1 MQSCSSAASDQVRGT
16 NFMQT
21 ERKSSMKRKI
31 FNSRA
36 LALILVLAMAVSL
49 FTFSASAATTES
61 LSGHG
66 SNISSIVATGADF
79 ESVEYAT
86 SADLHGTVYDYYLAV
101 PSGTANGTELT
112 ATFTAADGQPDGFVI
127 SKFGKNVPNPPQG
140 IYYIASGASNTYT
153 ATMTDGAALA
163 TAYVHKD
170 TRNEFGKC
178 DTYNFHYYVS
188 MPVSISTGDPVFIA
202 WNGTTGTVTGR
213 HGSNKI
219 PGEFTLW
226 VENPTSV
233 TVNGTAQSAS
243 LQNGTNYGYTI
254 TTSEDN
260 TLSIVVVAGG
270 TTYTISC
277 GTKSHTLAGS
287 APTSVVSY
295 LPLGQFANNSGWG
308 YLGTKFV
315 GPNKT
320 APETTGVSLGAF
332 GGFIEFY
339 FENGIED
346 KATNPYGVDFVIYG
360 NAFNGNPEAG
370 AVQVSVDGTTWY
382 ELAGS
387 NYYKSNFTA
396 NDPANGFSK
405 FYTGTLRNTSVI
417 YTKGSSRVTAK
428 LGSLNAAD
436 CCPAAWFP
444 LTTNFTA
451 FENDPTG
458 GATCDSR
465 VSVNLSG
472 NTLTFTG
479 VTAIADS
486 DTTADY
492 AFGYAD
498 VTPNGSPSEYG
509 EAVNPYT
516 PYTSDKTGGDG
527 FDLAWAVDIAT
538 GEPVNLSGQKVK
550 YVRVYSAVLDF
561 GRFGETSP
569 EITGI
574 FTARGTSSNT
584 NPTPRAIAKLAGTTI
599 STTGTVVSSTQRFIT
614 ASVPAGTEQTLSI
627 NSSADYLYVNGV
639 QITGTSASNPYTVS
653 VNLAAGETAT
663 YQVITQT
670 GTRQPYIEVIKLTGS
685 AATRSVTIGE

>member
-1 MQSCSSAASDQVRGT
+1 MR
-16 NFMQT
+16 T
-21 ERKSSMKRKI
+21 ERKSSMKKI

-49 FTFSASAATTES
+49 FTLSVSAATTES

-66 SNISSIVATGADF
+66 SNISSIVVTGADF

-112 ATFTAADGQPDGFVI
+112 ATFTAAAGQPDGFVI

-140 IYYIASGASNTYT
+140 IYYIVSGASNTYT

-178 DTYNFHYYVS
+178 DTYNFHYYMS

-202 WNGTTGTVTGR
+202 WNGTTGTVAGR
-213 HGSNKI
+213 NGSSKI

-277 GTKSHTLAGS
+277 GTKSHTPAGS

-315 GPNKT
+315 GKT

-332 GGFIEFY
+332 GGFIEFS

-574 FTARGTSSNT
+574 FTARGTS
-584 NPTPRAIAKLAGTTI
+584 
-599 STTGTVVSSTQRFIT
+599 
-614 ASVPAGTEQTLSI
+614 
-627 NSSADYLYVNGV
+627 
-639 QITGTSASNPYTVS
+639 
-653 VNLAAGETAT
+653 
-663 YQVITQT
+663 
-670 GTRQPYIEVIKLTGS
+670 GS
-685 AATRSVTIGE
+685 AATTDLVVLDAATEEIEFETENKACKHIAAGSYVMYSEADYVFVNGVSVDASSGYSLTFGSGDTVQIITQNGTASPYVTVIKCD

>member
-1 MQSCSSAASDQVRGT
+1 
-16 NFMQT
+16 
-21 ERKSSMKRKI
+21 MKKI

-202 WNGTTGTVTGR
+202 WNGTTGTVAGR
-213 HGSNKI
+213 NGSSKI

-396 NDPANGFSK
+396 NNPENGFSK

-428 LGSLNAAD
+428 LGSLNAAN

-574 FTARGTSSNT
+574 FTARGTS
-584 NPTPRAIAKLAGTTI
+584 
-599 STTGTVVSSTQRFIT
+599 
-614 ASVPAGTEQTLSI
+614 
-627 NSSADYLYVNGV
+627 
-639 QITGTSASNPYTVS
+639 
-653 VNLAAGETAT
+653 
-663 YQVITQT
+663 
-670 GTRQPYIEVIKLTGS
+670 GS
-685 AATRSVTIGE
+685 AATTDLVVLDAATEEIEFITENKACKHISAGSYVMYSGADYVFVNGVSVDASSGYSLTFGSGDTVQIITQNGTASPYVTVIKCD

>member
-1 MQSCSSAASDQVRGT
+1 
-16 NFMQT
+16 MQT

-49 FTFSASAATTES
+49 FTLSVSAATTES
-61 LSGHG
+61 LNGHG
-66 SNISSIVATGADF
+66 SNISSIVVTGADF

-86 SADLHGTVYDYYLAV
+86 STDFHGTIYDYYLAV
-101 PSGTANGTELT
+101 PDSTANGTVLT
-112 ATFTAADGQPDGFVI
+112 ATFTAAADQGSNFVI
-127 SKFGKNVPNPPQG
+127 SALGQNIPNPPRGTILIRQN
-140 IYYIASGASNTYT
+140 ASNTYT
-153 ATMTDGAALA
+153 ATMTDGTALA
-163 TAYVHKD
+163 TAYAHKD
-170 TRNEFGKC
+170 VVNEFGKC
-178 DTYNFHYYVS
+178 DTYNFHYYMS

-202 WNGTTGTVTGR
+202 WNGTTGTVAGR
-213 HGSNKI
+213 GGSSKI

-396 NDPANGFSK
+396 NNPANGFSK

-451 FENDPTG
+451 FANDPTG

-574 FTARGTSSNT
+574 FTARGTN
-584 NPTPRAIAKLAGTTI
+584 
-599 STTGTVVSSTQRFIT
+599 
-614 ASVPAGTEQTLSI
+614 
-627 NSSADYLYVNGV
+627 
-639 QITGTSASNPYTVS
+639 
-653 VNLAAGETAT
+653 
-663 YQVITQT
+663 
-670 GTRQPYIEVIKLTGS
+670 GS
-685 AATRSVTIGE
+685 AATTDLTVKKARTTYATTNMSSRFVPTGTYTIKSSEDYVYINGVKVDASSGYSLEVESGVLYQIITQSGTESPYITVLKGN

>member
-1 MQSCSSAASDQVRGT
+1 
-16 NFMQT
+16 
-21 ERKSSMKRKI
+21 MKKI

-49 FTFSASAATTES
+49 FTLSVSAATTES

-66 SNISSIVATGADF
+66 SNISSIVVTGADF

-86 SADLHGTVYDYYLAV
+86 STDIHGTVYDYYLAV

-213 HGSNKI
+213 NGSSKI

-396 NDPANGFSK
+396 NNPANGFSK

-574 FTARGTSSNT
+574 FTARGTS
-584 NPTPRAIAKLAGTTI
+584 
-599 STTGTVVSSTQRFIT
+599 
-614 ASVPAGTEQTLSI
+614 
-627 NSSADYLYVNGV
+627 
-639 QITGTSASNPYTVS
+639 
-653 VNLAAGETAT
+653 
-663 YQVITQT
+663 
-670 GTRQPYIEVIKLTGS
+670 GS
-685 AATRSVTIGE
+685 AATTDLVVLDAATEEIEFETENKACKHIAAGSYVMYSEADYVFVNGVSVDASSGYSLTFGSGDTVQIITQNGTASPYVTVIKCD

>member
-16 NFMQT
+16 NFMRT
-21 ERKSSMKRKI
+21 ERKSSMKKI

-49 FTFSASAATTES
+49 FTLSVSAATTES

-66 SNISSIVATGADF
+66 SNISSIVVTGADF

-86 SADLHGTVYDYYLAV
+86 STDIHGTVYDYYLAV

-213 HGSNKI
+213 NGSSKI

-396 NDPANGFSK
+396 NNPANGFSK

-574 FTARGTSSNT
+574 FTARGTS
-584 NPTPRAIAKLAGTTI
+584 
-599 STTGTVVSSTQRFIT
+599 
-614 ASVPAGTEQTLSI
+614 
-627 NSSADYLYVNGV
+627 
-639 QITGTSASNPYTVS
+639 
-653 VNLAAGETAT
+653 
-663 YQVITQT
+663 
-670 GTRQPYIEVIKLTGS
+670 GS
-685 AATRSVTIGE
+685 AATTDLVVLDAATEEIEFETENKACKHIAAGSYVMYSEADYVFVNGVSVDASSGYSLTFGSGDTVQIITQNGTASPYVTVIKCD

>member
-1 MQSCSSAASDQVRGT
+1 
-16 NFMQT
+16 
-21 ERKSSMKRKI
+21 MKKI

-49 FTFSASAATTES
+49 FTLSVSAATTES
-61 LSGHG
+61 LNGHG
-66 SNISSIVATGADF
+66 SNISSIVVTGADF

-86 SADLHGTVYDYYLAV
+86 STDFHGTIYDYYLAV
-101 PSGTANGTELT
+101 PNSTANGTVLT
-112 ATFTAADGQPDGFVI
+112 ATFTAAADQGSNFVI
-127 SKFGKNVPNPPQG
+127 SALGQNIPNPPRGTILIRQN
-140 IYYIASGASNTYT
+140 ASNTYT
-153 ATMTDGAALA
+153 ATMTDGTALA
-163 TAYVHKD
+163 TAYAHKD
-170 TRNEFGKC
+170 VVNEFGKC

-202 WNGTTGTVTGR
+202 WNGTTGTVAGR
-213 HGSNKI
+213 NGSSKI

-277 GTKSHTLAGS
+277 GTKSHTPAGS

-315 GPNKT
+315 GKT

-574 FTARGTSSNT
+574 FTARGTS
-584 NPTPRAIAKLAGTTI
+584 
-599 STTGTVVSSTQRFIT
+599 
-614 ASVPAGTEQTLSI
+614 
-627 NSSADYLYVNGV
+627 
-639 QITGTSASNPYTVS
+639 
-653 VNLAAGETAT
+653 
-663 YQVITQT
+663 
-670 GTRQPYIEVIKLTGS
+670 GS
-685 AATRSVTIGE
+685 AATTDLVVLDAATEEIEFETENKACKHIAAGSYVMYSEADYVFVNGVSVDASSGYSLTFGSGDTVQIITQNGTASPYVTVIKCD

>member
-1 MQSCSSAASDQVRGT
+1 MQSCSSAASAQPRGT
-16 NFMQT
+16 IFMQT

-49 FTFSASAATTES
+49 FTISASAATTES

-66 SNISSIVATGADF
+66 SNISTITATGVNY

-86 SADLHGTVYDYYLAV
+86 STDTHGTIYDYYLAV
-101 PSGTANGTELT
+101 PAETANGTELT
-112 ATFTAADGQPDGFVI
+112 VAFTPAAGVSSNFVI
-127 SKFGKNVPNPPQG
+127 SKLGANVPNPPQG
-140 IYYIASGASNTYT
+140 INYIYAAASNTYT
-153 ATMTDGAALA
+153 ATMTDGAALV
-163 TAYVHKD
+163 TAYVHND
-170 TRNEFGKC
+170 VRGAFSTF
-178 DTYNFHYYVS
+178 DTYAFHFYTS
-188 MPVSISTGDPVFIA
+188 KPVSISTGDPVFIA
-202 WNGTTGTVTGR
+202 WNGTTGTVAGR
-213 HGSNKI
+213 GGSSKI

-396 NDPANGFSK
+396 NNPENGFSK

-428 LGSLNAAD
+428 LGSLNAAN

-451 FENDPTG
+451 FANDPTG
-458 GATCDSR
+458 GAHCASG

-472 NTLTFTG
+472 DTLTFTG

-574 FTARGTSSNT
+574 FTARGTS
-584 NPTPRAIAKLAGTTI
+584 
-599 STTGTVVSSTQRFIT
+599 
-614 ASVPAGTEQTLSI
+614 
-627 NSSADYLYVNGV
+627 
-639 QITGTSASNPYTVS
+639 
-653 VNLAAGETAT
+653 
-663 YQVITQT
+663 
-670 GTRQPYIEVIKLTGS
+670 GS
-685 AATRSVTIGE
+685 AATTDLELWGDDKITTSNKAAVSVNAGSYKIYSAEDYVFVNGVAVDASGEDGYTFDIASGAKVQIITQSGTESPYVTVLTCA

>member
-1 MQSCSSAASDQVRGT
+1 MR
-16 NFMQT
+16 T
-21 ERKSSMKRKI
+21 ERKSSMKKI

-49 FTFSASAATTES
+49 LTISASAVTNVS
-61 LSGHG
+61 LTGHG
-66 SNISSIVATGADF
+66 SNISSIVVTGADF

-86 SADLHGTVYDYYLAV
+86 STDIHGTVYDYYLAV

-112 ATFTAADGQPDGFVI
+112 ATFTAAAGQPDGFVI

-140 IYYIASGASNTYT
+140 IYYIVSGASNTYT

-178 DTYNFHYYVS
+178 DTYNFHYYMS

-202 WNGTTGTVTGR
+202 WNGTTGTVAGR
-213 HGSNKI
+213 NGSSKI

-277 GTKSHTLAGS
+277 GTKSHTPAGS

-315 GPNKT
+315 GKT

-574 FTARGTSSNT
+574 FTARGTN
-584 NPTPRAIAKLAGTTI
+584 
-599 STTGTVVSSTQRFIT
+599 
-614 ASVPAGTEQTLSI
+614 
-627 NSSADYLYVNGV
+627 
-639 QITGTSASNPYTVS
+639 
-653 VNLAAGETAT
+653 
-663 YQVITQT
+663 
-670 GTRQPYIEVIKLTGS
+670 GS
-685 AATRSVTIGE
+685 AATTDLTVKKGKNTYTTANMSSRSVSTGTYTVKSSEDYVYINGVKVDASSGYSLAVESGVLYQIITQSGTESPYITVLKGN

>member
-1 MQSCSSAASDQVRGT
+1 
-16 NFMQT
+16 
-21 ERKSSMKRKI
+21 MKKI

>member
-1 MQSCSSAASDQVRGT
+1 MR
-16 NFMQT
+16 T

-31 FNSRA
+31 FNSRT

-49 FTFSASAATTES
+49 FTISASAATTES

-202 WNGTTGTVTGR
+202 WNGTTGTVAGR
-213 HGSNKI
+213 NGSSKI

-277 GTKSHTLAGS
+277 GTKSHTPAGS

-315 GPNKT
+315 GKT

-538 GEPVNLSGQKVK
+538 GEPVNLSSQKVK

>member
-1 MQSCSSAASDQVRGT
+1 
-16 NFMQT
+16 
-21 ERKSSMKRKI
+21 MKKI

-49 FTFSASAATTES
+49 LTISASAVTNVS
-61 LSGHG
+61 LTGHG
-66 SNISSIVATGADF
+66 SNISSIVVTGADF

-86 SADLHGTVYDYYLAV
+86 STDIHGTVYDYYLAV

-112 ATFTAADGQPDGFVI
+112 ATFTAAAGQPDGFVI

-140 IYYIASGASNTYT
+140 IYYIVSGASNTYT

-178 DTYNFHYYVS
+178 DTYNFHYYMS

-202 WNGTTGTVTGR
+202 WNGTTGTVAGR
-213 HGSNKI
+213 NGSSKI

-277 GTKSHTLAGS
+277 GTKSHTPAGS

-315 GPNKT
+315 GKT

-428 LGSLNAAD
+428 LGSLNAAN

-685 AATRSVTIGE
+685 VATRSMSIGE

>member
-1 MQSCSSAASDQVRGT
+1 
-16 NFMQT
+16 
-21 ERKSSMKRKI
+21 MKKI

-49 FTFSASAATTES
+49 FTLSVSAATTES

-66 SNISSIVATGADF
+66 SNISSIVVTGADF

-86 SADLHGTVYDYYLAV
+86 STDFHGTVYDYYLAV

-112 ATFTAADGQPDGFVI
+112 ATFTAADGQPNGFVI

-140 IYYIASGASNTYT
+140 IYYITSGASNTYT

-226 VENPTSV
+226 VDTPTSV
-233 TVNGTAQSAS
+233 TVNGVAQSPALES
-243 LQNGTNYGYTI
+243 ETDDNCGYTI
-254 TTSEDN
+254 TTSEEN
-260 TLSIVVVAGG
+260 TLSIVVVAKGV
-270 TTYTISC
+270 TYTISC
-277 GTKSHTLAGS
+277 GTKSHTPAGS

-295 LPLGQFANNSGWG
+295 LPLGQFANNSAWG
-308 YLGTKFV
+308 VLGSKFA
-315 GPNKT
+315 GKT
-320 APETTGVSLGAF
+320 SLDSTGVSLGAF

-339 FENGIED
+339 FENGI
-346 KATNPYGVDFVIYG
+346 TNDEKSPYGVDFVVYG

-370 AVQVSVDGTTWY
+370 AVQVSEDGSKWY

-387 NYYKSNFTA
+387 NYYDGNFSYT
-396 NDPANGFSK
+396 DPASGFSK
-405 FYTGTLRNTSVI
+405 VYTGTLRNTNVV
-417 YTKGSSRVTAK
+417 YTNGASRVSASLGGRTAK
-428 LGSLNAAD
+428 EV
-436 CCPAAWFP
+436 CPTAWFP
-444 LTTNFTA
+444 LTSNYSI
-451 FENDPTG
+451 G
-458 GATCDSR
+458 GAHTDENVTMTFNS
-465 VSVNLSG
+465 

-479 VTAIADS
+479 ITAIADS

-498 VTPNGSPSEYG
+498 VTPNGSPNTYG
-509 EAVNPYT
+509 DAVNPYT

-527 FDLAWAVDIAT
+527 FDLEWAVDIAT
-538 GEPVNLSGQKVK
+538 GRPVDVTGKTFH

-561 GRFGETSP
+561 GRFGETST
-569 EITGI
+569 EICGI
-574 FTARGTSSNT
+574 FTTANK
-584 NPTPRAIAKLAGTTI
+584 A
-599 STTGTVVSSTQRFIT
+599 T
-614 ASVPAGTEQTLSI
+614 ASVSRTAAPTTFTIGGTAVTLSKTESEMPTVTI
-627 NSSADYLYVNGV
+627 AKNTDVEVVATGSSGNHIYVNGV
-639 QITGTSASNPYTVS
+639 YGTGSVTNTFRLGSNKTQIIRVIVQDGTSS
-653 VNLAAGETAT
+653 L
-663 YQVITQT
+663 
-670 GTRQPYIEVIKLTGS
+670 PYIGYARIKTN
-685 AATRSVTIGE
+685 R

>member
-1 MQSCSSAASDQVRGT
+1 
-16 NFMQT
+16 
-21 ERKSSMKRKI
+21 MKKI

-49 FTFSASAATTES
+49 FTLSVSAATTES
-61 LSGHG
+61 LNGHG
-66 SNISSIVATGADF
+66 SNISSIVVTGADF

-86 SADLHGTVYDYYLAV
+86 STDFHGTVYDYYLAV

-140 IYYIASGASNTYT
+140 IYYITSGASNTYT

-226 VENPTSV
+226 VDTPTSV
-233 TVNGTAQSAS
+233 TVNGVAQSPALES
-243 LQNGTNYGYTI
+243 ETDDNCGYTI
-254 TTSEDN
+254 TTSEEN
-260 TLSIVVVAGG
+260 TLSIVVVAKGV
-270 TTYTISC
+270 TYTISC
-277 GTKSHTLAGS
+277 GTKSHTPAGS

-315 GPNKT
+315 GKT

-396 NDPANGFSK
+396 NNPENGFSK
-405 FYTGTLRNTSVI
+405 FYTGTLRNTSVV

-498 VTPNGSPSEYG
+498 VTPNGSPSKYG

-574 FTARGTSSNT
+574 FTTANK
-584 NPTPRAIAKLAGTTI
+584 A
-599 STTGTVVSSTQRFIT
+599 T
-614 ASVPAGTEQTLSI
+614 ASVGTTAAPTTVTVGGTAVTLSKTASGIQTVTIPKNTATDVVVTGESNSHIYI
-627 NSSADYLYVNGV
+627 NNAYG
-639 QITGTSASNPYTVS
+639 TGTATNSFT
-653 VNLAAGETAT
+653 LARNATQIVRVIVQDNTTA
-663 YQVITQT
+663 
-670 GTRQPYIEVIKLTGS
+670 QPYVGYVMLKG
-685 AATRSVTIGE
+685 GK

>member
-1 MQSCSSAASDQVRGT
+1 
-16 NFMQT
+16 
-21 ERKSSMKRKI
+21 MKKI

-66 SNISSIVATGADF
+66 SNISSIVVTGADF

-86 SADLHGTVYDYYLAV
+86 STDFHGTVYDYYLAV
-101 PSGTANGTELT
+101 PNSTANGTVLT
-112 ATFTAADGQPDGFVI
+112 ATFTAAADQGSNFVI
-127 SKFGKNVPNPPQG
+127 SALGQNIPNPPRGTILIRQN
-140 IYYIASGASNTYT
+140 ASNTYT
-153 ATMTDGAALA
+153 ATMTDGTALA
-163 TAYVHKD
+163 TAYAHKD
-170 TRNEFGKC
+170 VVNEFGKC
-178 DTYNFHYYVS
+178 DTYNFHYYMS

-226 VENPTSV
+226 VDTPTSV
-233 TVNGTAQSAS
+233 TVNGVAQSPALES
-243 LQNGTNYGYTI
+243 ETDDNCGYTI
-254 TTSEDN
+254 TTSEEN
-260 TLSIVVVAGG
+260 TLSIVVVAKGV
-270 TTYTISC
+270 TYTISC
-277 GTKSHTLAGS
+277 GTKSHTPAGS

-396 NDPANGFSK
+396 NNPENGFSK

-417 YTKGSSRVTAK
+417 YTKESSRVTAK
-428 LGSLNAAD
+428 LGSLNAAN

-574 FTARGTSSNT
+574 FTA
-584 NPTPRAIAKLAGTTI
+584 
-599 STTGTVVSSTQRFIT
+599 TGT
-614 ASVPAGTEQTLSI
+614 
-627 NSSADYLYVNGV
+627 N
-639 QITGTSASNPYTVS
+639 
-653 VNLAAGETAT
+653 
-663 YQVITQT
+663 
-670 GTRQPYIEVIKLTGS
+670 GS
-685 AATRSVTIGE
+685 AATTDLTVKKSKIPYATTNMSSRFVPTGTYTIKSSEDYVYINGVKVDASSGYSLEVESGVLYQIITQSGTESPYITVLKGN

>member
-1 MQSCSSAASDQVRGT
+1 
-16 NFMQT
+16 
-21 ERKSSMKRKI
+21 MKKI

-396 NDPANGFSK
+396 NDPENGFSK
-405 FYTGTLRNTSVI
+405 FYTGTLRNTSVV

-574 FTARGTSSNT
+574 FTARGTSGSAATTDLEVWGARKITTSNKGMT
-584 NPTPRAIAKLAGTTI
+584 SVSAGNYTI
-599 STTGTVVSSTQRFIT
+599 Y
-614 ASVPAGTEQTLSI
+614 
-627 NSSADYLYVNGV
+627 SAEDYVYVNGV
-639 QITGTSASNPYTVS
+639 AVDASSNDGYAFS
-653 VNLAAGETAT
+653 IAAGEKV
-663 YQVITQT
+663 QIITQS
-670 GTRQPYIEVIKLTGS
+670 GTESPY
-685 AATRSVTIGE
+685 VTVLNCA

>member
-1 MQSCSSAASDQVRGT
+1 
-16 NFMQT
+16 
-21 ERKSSMKRKI
+21 MKRKI

-49 FTFSASAATTES
+49 FTISASAATTES

-66 SNISSIVATGADF
+66 SNISSIVVTGADF

-86 SADLHGTVYDYYLAV
+86 STDFHGTIYDYYLAV
-101 PSGTANGTELT
+101 PNSTANGTVLT
-112 ATFTAADGQPDGFVI
+112 ATFTAAADQGSNFVI
-127 SKFGKNVPNPPQG
+127 SALGQNIPNPPRGTILIRQN
-140 IYYIASGASNTYT
+140 ASNTYT
-153 ATMTDGAALA
+153 ATMTDGTALA
-163 TAYVHKD
+163 TAYAHKD
-170 TRNEFGKC
+170 VVNEFGKC
-178 DTYNFHYYVS
+178 DTYNFHYYMS

-315 GPNKT
+315 GKT

-332 GGFIEFY
+332 GGFIEFK
-339 FENGIED
+339 FENGITNDE
-346 KATNPYGVDFVIYG
+346 KNPYGIDFVIYG

-370 AVQVSVDGTTWY
+370 AVQVSEDGTTWY

-387 NYYKSNFTA
+387 NYYNNNFTYT
-396 NDPANGFSK
+396 DPSNGFSK
-405 FYTGTLRNTSVI
+405 FYTGSLRNTSVV

-428 LGSLNAAD
+428 LGSLNAAN

-451 FENDPTG
+451 FANDPTG
-458 GATCDSR
+458 GAHCASG

-472 NTLTFTG
+472 DTLTFAG
-479 VTAIADS
+479 ITAIADS

-498 VTPNGSPSEYG
+498 VPPNGSPNQYG
-509 EAVNPYT
+509 DAVNPYT

-527 FDLAWAVDIAT
+527 FDLEWAVDIAT
-538 GEPVNLSGQKVK
+538 GLPVDVTGKTFH

-561 GRFGETSP
+561 GRFGETSA

-574 FTARGTSSNT
+574 FTTKNKAADSVNRTATPTIKFGTSPINM
-584 NPTPRAIAKLAGTTI
+584 
-599 STTGTVVSSTQRFIT
+599 GTVTTENGGVVDESSMVAGQT
-614 ASVPAGTEQTLSI
+614 AYRL
-627 NSSADYLYVNGV
+627 
-639 QITGTSASNPYTVS
+639 
-653 VNLAAGETAT
+653 
-663 YQVITQT
+663 
-670 GTRQPYIEVIKLTGS
+670 
-685 AATRSVTIGE
+685 SVTSTAENIFINGIRATSGTAYTFTKTQESNQIVRVIVQDGTAAPYVTYLKIN

>member
-1 MQSCSSAASDQVRGT
+1 
-16 NFMQT
+16 
-21 ERKSSMKRKI
+21 MKKI
-31 FNSRA
+31 FNSRS

-49 FTFSASAATTES
+49 FTISASAATTES

-66 SNISSIVATGADF
+66 SNISTITATGVNY

-86 SADLHGTVYDYYLAV
+86 STDTHGTIYDYYLAV
-101 PSGTANGTELT
+101 PAETANGTELT
-112 ATFTAADGQPDGFVI
+112 VAFTPAAGVSSNFVI
-127 SKFGKNVPNPPQG
+127 SKLGANVPNPPQG
-140 IYYIASGASNTYT
+140 INYIYAAASNTYT
-153 ATMTDGAALA
+153 ATMTDGAALV
-163 TAYVHKD
+163 TAYVHND
-170 TRNEFGKC
+170 VRGAFSTF
-178 DTYNFHYYVS
+178 DTYAFHFYTS
-188 MPVSISTGDPVFIA
+188 KPVSISTGDPVFIA
-202 WNGTTGTVTGR
+202 WNGNTGSVAGR
-213 HGSNKI
+213 YGSNKI

-226 VENPTSV
+226 VDTPTSV
-233 TVNGTAQSAS
+233 TVNGVAQSPALES
-243 LQNGTNYGYTI
+243 ETDDNCGYTI
-254 TTSEDN
+254 TTSEEN
-260 TLSIVVVAGG
+260 TLSIVVVAKGV
-270 TTYTISC
+270 TYTISC

-315 GPNKT
+315 GKT

-574 FTARGTSSNT
+574 FTARGTS
-584 NPTPRAIAKLAGTTI
+584 
-599 STTGTVVSSTQRFIT
+599 
-614 ASVPAGTEQTLSI
+614 
-627 NSSADYLYVNGV
+627 
-639 QITGTSASNPYTVS
+639 
-653 VNLAAGETAT
+653 
-663 YQVITQT
+663 
-670 GTRQPYIEVIKLTGS
+670 GS
-685 AATRSVTIGE
+685 AATTDLVVLDAATEEIEFETENKACKHIAAGSYVMYSEADYVFVNGVSVDASSGYSLTFGSGDTVQIITQNGTASPYVTVIKCD

>member
-1 MQSCSSAASDQVRGT
+1 
-16 NFMQT
+16 
-21 ERKSSMKRKI
+21 MKKI

-49 FTFSASAATTES
+49 FTLSVSAATTES
-61 LSGHG
+61 LNGHG
-66 SNISSIVATGADF
+66 SNISSIVVTGADF

-86 SADLHGTVYDYYLAV
+86 STDFHGTVYDYYLAV

-140 IYYIASGASNTYT
+140 IYYITSGASNTYT

-226 VENPTSV
+226 VDTPTSV
-233 TVNGTAQSAS
+233 TVNGVAQSPALES
-243 LQNGTNYGYTI
+243 ETDDNCGYTI
-254 TTSEDN
+254 TTSEEN
-260 TLSIVVVAGG
+260 TLSIVVVAKGV
-270 TTYTISC
+270 TYTISC

-315 GPNKT
+315 GKT

-396 NDPANGFSK
+396 NNPANGFSK

-584 NPTPRAIAKLAGTTI
+584 KPTTGAIAKLAGTPI
-599 STTGTVVSSTQRFIT
+599 SATGTAVSSTQRFISRT
-614 ASVPAGTEQTLSI
+614 VPAGTEQTLSI
-627 NSSADYLYVNGV
+627 SSNADYLYVNGV
-639 QITGTSASNPYTVS
+639 QITGTSTSNPYTIS
-653 VNLAAGETAT
+653 VNLAEGETAT

-685 AATRSVTIGE
+685 VATRSMSIGE

>member
-1 MQSCSSAASDQVRGT
+1 
-16 NFMQT
+16 
-21 ERKSSMKRKI
+21 MKKI

-49 FTFSASAATTES
+49 FTLSVSAATSES

-66 SNISSIVATGADF
+66 SNISSIVVTGADF

-86 SADLHGTVYDYYLAV
+86 STDIHGTVYDYYLAV

-140 IYYIASGASNTYT
+140 IYYITSGASNTYT

-202 WNGTTGTVTGR
+202 WNGTTGTVAGR
-213 HGSNKI
+213 NGSSKI

-254 TTSEDN
+254 TTSENN

-295 LPLGQFANNSGWG
+295 LPIGQFANNSGWG

-315 GPNKT
+315 GPDKT

-396 NDPANGFSK
+396 NNPENGFSK

-428 LGSLNAAD
+428 LGSLNEAN

-451 FENDPTG
+451 FANDPTG
-458 GATCDSR
+458 GAHCASG

-472 NTLTFTG
+472 DTLTFTG

-574 FTARGTSSNT
+574 FTARGTSGSAATTDLEVWGAQKITTSNKGMVSVSA
-584 NPTPRAIAKLAGTTI
+584 RSYTI
-599 STTGTVVSSTQRFIT
+599 Y
-614 ASVPAGTEQTLSI
+614 
-627 NSSADYLYVNGV
+627 SAEDHVYVNGV
-639 QITGTSASNPYTVS
+639 AVDASSDDGYTFS
-653 VNLAAGETAT
+653 IASGEKV
-663 YQVITQT
+663 QVITQS
-670 GTRQPYIEVIKLTGS
+670 GTESPY
-685 AATRSVTIGE
+685 VTVLNCA

>member
-16 NFMQT
+16 NFMRT
-21 ERKSSMKRKI
+21 ERKSSMKKI

-49 FTFSASAATTES
+49 FTLSVSAATTES

-66 SNISSIVATGADF
+66 SNISSIVVTGADF

-86 SADLHGTVYDYYLAV
+86 STDIHGTVYDYYLAV

-202 WNGTTGTVTGR
+202 WNGTTGTVAGR
-213 HGSNKI
+213 GGSSKI

-315 GPNKT
+315 GKT

-332 GGFIEFY
+332 GGFIEFK
-339 FENGIED
+339 FENGITNDE
-346 KATNPYGVDFVIYG
+346 KNPYGIDFVIYG

-370 AVQVSVDGTTWY
+370 AVQVSEDGTTWY

-387 NYYKSNFTA
+387 NYYNDNFTYNA
-396 NDPANGFSK
+396 PSSGFSK
-405 FYTGTLRNTSVI
+405 AYSGTLRNTSVI
-417 YTKGSSRVTAK
+417 YTKGSSRVSAK
-428 LGSLNAAD
+428 LGSLNAVEV
-436 CCPAAWFP
+436 CPAAWFP

-451 FENDPTG
+451 FANDPTG
-458 GATCDSR
+458 GAHCASG

-472 NTLTFTG
+472 DTLTFAG
-479 VTAIADS
+479 ITAIADS

-498 VTPNGSPSEYG
+498 VTPNGSPNQYG
-509 EAVNPYT
+509 DAVNPYT

-527 FDLAWAVDIAT
+527 FDLEWAVDIAT
-538 GEPVNLSGQKVK
+538 GLPVDVTGKTFH

-561 GRFGETSP
+561 GRFGETSA

-574 FTARGTSSNT
+574 FTTKNKAADSVNRTAT
-584 NPTPRAIAKLAGTTI
+584 PTIK
-599 STTGTVVSSTQRFIT
+599 F
-614 ASVPAGTEQTLSI
+614 
-627 NSSADYLYVNGV
+627 
-639 QITGTSASNPYTVS
+639 GTSAINMGTVTTENGGVVDESSAVAGKTTYRVS
-653 VNLAAGETAT
+653 VTSTAENIFINGIRATSGTAYTFTKTQESNQIVRVIVQDGTAAPYVT
-663 YQVITQT
+663 YLKIN
-670 GTRQPYIEVIKLTGS
+670 
-685 AATRSVTIGE
+685 

>member
-1 MQSCSSAASDQVRGT
+1 MR
-16 NFMQT
+16 T
-21 ERKSSMKRKI
+21 ERKSSMKKI

-396 NDPANGFSK
+396 NNPENGFSK

-428 LGSLNAAD
+428 LGSLNEAN

-584 NPTPRAIAKLAGTTI
+584 NPTPRAVAKLAGATI
-599 STTGTVVSSTQRFIT
+599 STTGTAVSSTQRFISRT
-614 ASVPAGTEQTLSI
+614 VPAGTEQTLSI
-627 NSSADYLYVNGV
+627 SSSADYLYVNGV
-639 QITGTSASNPYTVS
+639 QITGTSTSNPYTIS
-653 VNLAAGETAT
+653 VNLAEGETAT

-685 AATRSVTIGE
+685 VATRSMSIGE